1 MPLVTVN
8 SLEDFEK
15 LKKLASQ
22 RQELFKQNIENK
34 IEKQTFDEELAEQY
48 APITNATQDVIES
61 QKDSQKELIKAIDDQ
76 SADQR
81 AQSIALQQ
89 AIKDNSVATTTV
101 KKRKSKKQKSI
112 TIDQDIITELSP
124 LLHSNNEALL
134 LQQIQGNE
142 FQFGEARITLKGK
155 EMIFEDGY
163 VVPLSK
169 NIRKVLNSNKNDLS
183 SLNNTELENLYNILS
198 RIKYQPH
205 SNPDRKSNRS
215 KAIKQLFAKVSQIQQ
230 QKQYQSDDDYG
241 DQDDDT
247 EGYEDETYA
256 SGFSHTFLSSDP
268 NELVERL
275 QILIGEQKAG
285 NDNIQDE
292 ATAILDEL
300 LRQKEIDKTE
310 YKSILNQFLM

>member
-8 SLEDFEK
+8 SPEDFEK

-230 QKQYQSDDDYG
+230 QKQYQSDDDNAEYNT

-247 EGYEDETYA
+247 
-256 SGFSHTFLSSDP
+256 
-268 NELVERL
+268 
-275 QILIGEQKAG
+275 
-285 NDNIQDE
+285 
-292 ATAILDEL
+292 
-300 LRQKEIDKTE
+300 
-310 YKSILNQFLM
+310 